1 MLFLTL
7 DVPLLLSFYEIKLAL
22 LVTIS
27 QSRVG
32 AVHVMNAGLFP
43 AIRASGLFSV
53 DPDIG
58 VGKFHRAM
66 YLEHTDM
73 SRNRQSGGASQVL
86 QATAVDSS
94 RYHISRAQ

>member
-1 MLFLTL
+1 MQRVSCPPWRQWVTLLTL
-7 DVPLLLSFYEIKLAL
+7 LFILDIPLLLSFYEIKLAL

-32 AVHVMNAGLFP
+32 AAHVTNAGLFP

-58 VGKFHRAM
+58 IGEFHVR
-66 YLEHTDM
+66 
-73 SRNRQSGGASQVL
+73 
-86 QATAVDSS
+86 
-94 RYHISRAQ
+94 